1 MKFGFNFG
9 LLGNGKGGLSRTNC
23 FLPLIQLTDGWYGFD
38 TNQSPTGVIDPT
50 HTSDLQLIYSLKFDT
65 VSGDWIL
72 QIGDAG
78 NESSLNAHNGVIQ
91 FDIDGTNNVLLTWIE
106 ANLRYEGND
115 IETAQAVASHVGIDV
130 CFAAVLVPRTLIWY
144 DFAILYAEEIAVSTT
159 TTFNRVMNWIR
170 NY

>member
-9 LLGNGKGGLSRTNC
+9 LLGKGKGGLSYTNC
-23 FLPLIQLTDGWYGFD
+23 LMPLIQLTDGWYGFD
-38 TNQSPTGVIDPT
+38 IGQSPTGVIDPT
-50 HTSDLQLIYSLKFDT
+50 HTSDLQLVYAFKFDT

-72 QIGDAG
+72 QFGDAG
-78 NESSLNAHNGVIQ
+78 DELALNAHTGVIQ
-91 FDIDGTNNVLLTWIE
+91 FEIDDADNVLLTWNE

-115 IETAQAVASHVGIDV
+115 VGTAEAVVVELGNEV
-130 CFAAVLVPRTLIWY
+130 CFASVLVPRVLVWY
-144 DFAILYAEEIAVSTT
+144 DFGILHAEEMAVATT